1 MFRRA
6 LLCSLA
12 CLIWA
17 AAPGLPA
24 APAQEIGE
32 RQADLDEV
40 KTRLKQL
47 QKQIADTEQDRSA
60 AAEALTKAEQAFSA
74 ASRRAQELAR
84 SRQETAEALQ
94 RLEADQRALDARIA
108 LRQKDLGAWLRHYYT
123 HDQGERVA
131 HLFDSGDPNQLARNA
146 YYLKR
151 AGIAHREV
159 VEGLRADL
167 QDKARLA
174 DEIQVRQLQLAE
186 LQEAQQREKEGL
198 EKLQAERQAALAA
211 LSAQLGSQRHAAA
224 ELKQDEGRLAQLIA
238 GLQRIAREQAARAAA
253 KAVAEAKAKAAAEAE
268 ARRRAAEVARRA
280 AASAAPRSRPET
292 SNPTSTPSREEPI
305 VGRTEAAAVPSTASA
320 GASFAQLQGRL
331 PAPLRGELIGRFG
344 APRAGGGTSWKGVFI
359 RANVGAEV
367 RAVAAGEVVFA
378 DWLRGFGNLVVV
390 DHGGE
395 FLTIYGNNDA
405 LLRING
411 ERVATGEVLARVGSS
426 GGGGESGLY
435 FEVRRQGQALDP
447 LKWIRWQ

>member
-6 LLCSLA
+6 LICSVA
-12 CLIWA
+12 CLSWA
-17 AAPGLPA
+17 AASGLLA
-24 APAQEIGE
+24 APAREIGE

-40 KTRLKQL
+40 KTRLKEL
-47 QKQIADTEQDRSA
+47 QKQIAGTEQDRSA
-60 AAEALTKAEQAFSA
+60 AAEALAKAEQAFSA
-74 ASRRAQELAR
+74 ASRKAQDLAR
-84 SRQETAEALQ
+84 SHQETEEALQ
-94 RLEADQRALDARIA
+94 RLEVDQRALDARIA

-146 YYLKR
+146 YYMKR
-151 AGIAHREV
+151 AGAAQREV

-174 DEIQVRQLQLAE
+174 DEIQARQLQLAE

-211 LSAQLGSQRHAAA
+211 LSAQLGSQRQAAA

-253 KAVAEAKAKAAAEAE
+253 KAAAEAKAKAAAEAE
-268 ARRRAAEVARRA
+268 ARRRAAEAVARQA
-280 AASAAPRSRPET
+280 TVSAGPRPRPQ
-292 SNPTSTPSREEPI
+292 TSTSTTTREEPI
-305 VGRTEAAAVPSTASA
+305 VGRTEVAAVPSATPA

-359 RANVGAEV
+359 RADVGTEV

-405 LLRING
+405 LLRTNG
-411 ERVATGEVLARVGSS
+411 ERVASGEVLARVGSS